1 MASGKCILLLS
12 LIIQLSFS
20 DIELG
25 GRLIKVAAVVE
36 DGHGAKALFVFGDS
50 YADTG
55 NHNAADPTLATPW
68 RIPYGNTWPHH
79 PSGRFSD
86 GRLFT
91 DFYASF
97 LDVRKP
103 IPYTFFNTTKKS
115 NAKRSHNH
123 HPRHRRGIN
132 FAFGGSGVFSTF
144 GTQYFN
150 TSAQIDQLRDL
161 MQKGL
166 VSKKLIKASMVVL
179 VIAGNDYTVYA
190 QKHPLY
196 QGVTDFIPKVIEEM
210 GVSLQAFY
218 DLGFRRI
225 AATNLAPVGCLPGI
239 TFLNN
244 YTSCNLLVNEWG
256 DLHNS
261 LLASSMS
268 SLQAMHTKSHFFIL
282 DLHSAFQTVITD
294 GRLLLRPCCNG
305 IGEGSCGDVDKHGR
319 LLYTLCSS
327 PSETLFW
334 DRSHPTNA
342 GWKAI
347 SKALFSL

>member
-1 MASGKCILLLS
+1 MASGNCILLLW

-20 DIELG
+20 DEFLG
-25 GRLIKVAAVVE
+25 LTKVGAVVE
-36 DGHGAKALFVFGDS
+36 GGRGAQALFVFGDS

-55 NHNAADPTLATPW
+55 NHNATDPSLASPW
-68 RIPYGNTWPHH
+68 RIPYGITWPQH

-86 GRLFT
+86 GRVFT

-103 IPYTFFNTTKKS
+103 VLYRLFNTTKKS
-115 NAKRSHNH
+115 NDKRSHDH
-123 HPRHRRGIN
+123 RPRHRRGIN

-144 GTQYFN
+144 GLQYPN
-150 TSAQIDQLRDL
+150 TSVQIDQLRDL

-166 VSKKLIKASMVVL
+166 VSKKLIRASMGLL
-179 VIAGNDYTVYA
+179 VIAGNDYAEYA

-196 QGVTDFIPKVIEEM
+196 QGVTEFIPKVIEEM
-210 GVSLQAFY
+210 GLSLQALY

-225 AATNLAPVGCLPGI
+225 AATNLAPAGCLPSI
-239 TFLNN
+239 AFLNN
-244 YTSCNLLVNEWG
+244 YTSCNLLVNQWG

-261 LLASSMS
+261 LLASRIS
-268 SLQAMHTKSHFFIL
+268 SLQAAHPKSHFLTL

-294 GRLLLRPCCNG
+294 GRFSLRPCCNG
-305 IGEGSCGDVDKHGR
+305 IGEGSCGDVDKYGQP
-319 LLYTLCSS
+319 LYTLCSS

-342 GWKAI
+342 GWTAI